1 MTTKR
6 TSKTLFKKLSALRA
20 CLSDD
25 ERALLDKLLLTQ
37 LNTTDKGGY
46 DNGNGGSVVTKPDA
60 GHRTNINEQISISFD
75 KDREIYIVD

>member
-25 ERALLDKLLLTQ
+25 ERALLDELLLTQ
-37 LNTTDKGGY
+37 KNNAEMGAI
-46 DNGNGGSVVTKPDA
+46 NGRSASDATKPDA
-60 GHRTNINEQISISFD
+60 RQQAQKNQSISIRFD